1 MYKYLI
7 YVLVIIANNY
17 AMGME
22 LPEDHTLASIDF
34 DLEILPH
41 PHEDCY
47 PIVTNPAPSFNLNPA
62 PSLLVNYEYNKSHGI
77 TYRYTNYYQQTGLLL
92 SNQSQ
97 TQHAAP
103 TVKNELIKIKPYL
116 HTNSKSNETA
126 MPTPPKI
133 ITKKPVSIAETLLR
147 NIMLDRYRKID
158 TQCCGRAIKSVSDMT
173 SHIHSHHNFRAS
185 PSAHDIFQCSNP
197 QCKNCPYGAIE
208 GAKCHF
214 LMTHYPDMY
223 KCPRKNCKTLLSAY
237 SSLRLHY
244 LQKCTCPLPD
254 GSTAVT
260 QSTPDK

>member
-7 YVLVIIANNY
+7 YVLVILDSNHVLC
-17 AMGME
+17 MKW
-22 LPEDHTLASIDF
+22 PEDYTLASAEF
-34 DLEILPH
+34 DLEILPN

-47 PIVTNPAPSFNLNPA
+47 PIVTSPAPLFNLNPA
-62 PSLLVNYEYNKSHGI
+62 PTLLVNYEYNKSHGI

-92 SNQSQ
+92 SNQPL
-97 TQHAAP
+97 TQYAAP
-103 TVKNELIKIKPYL
+103 TVKNEIIKPKPYL
-116 HTNSKSNETA
+116 HTNIKSNETA
-126 MPTPPKI
+126 TLPPPKI
-133 ITKKPVSIAETLLR
+133 ITKKTVSKAETLLR

-158 TQCCGRAIKSVSDMT
+158 TQCCGIAIKSVSDMT

-214 LMTHYPDMY
+214 LMAHYPDMY

-254 GSTAVT
+254 DNPAVT
-260 QSTPDK
+260 HSTTDK